1 MTLFESLSTV
11 LMLVGVVTVAMAAGA
26 LKERWRPLE
35 AAIREHHA
43 WTEQN
48 VQRLDRRVDDTN
60 QTIGGLR
67 VLSGGRG
74 RE

>member
-26 LKERWRPLE
+26 LKERWRTLE
-35 AAIREHHA
+35 AAIREHHDR
-43 WTEQN
+43 TEQA
-48 VQRLDRRVDDTN
+48 VQRLDKRIDDVN

>member
-1 MTLFESLSTV
+1 MTLFESIQAAL
-11 LMLVGVVTVAMAAGA
+11 LLVGVVTVAMGVGA
-26 LKERWRPLE
+26 MKERLNTLNQLVREYHERTE
-35 AAIREHHA
+35 A
-43 WTEQN
+43 N
-48 VQRLDRRVDDTN
+48 VQRLDKRVDEVN